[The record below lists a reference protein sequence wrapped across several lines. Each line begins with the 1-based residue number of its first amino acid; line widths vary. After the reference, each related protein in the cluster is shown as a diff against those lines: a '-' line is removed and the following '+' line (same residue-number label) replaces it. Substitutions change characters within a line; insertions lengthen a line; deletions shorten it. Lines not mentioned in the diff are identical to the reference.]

1 MRVALTGGIASGKST
16 VAALFADLSVPV
28 IDLDELAREVVAPG
42 SALLAQVIARF
53 GAAVRNRDGSL
64 NRRALREL
72 VFRDASARR
81 DLEAL
86 LHPAILARATQ
97 LSAEAIGPYH
107 IIVVPLL
114 AESGAA
120 RQYDR
125 VLLVDCDESQQ
136 RARLAQR
143 DSSAAELVDAALA
156 SQATRAARLAL
167 ADDVIENDGSLAEL
181 GPKVR
186 ELHRQYLQQA
196 ADRAHVPS
204 ARGPAQAQ

>member
-16 VAALFADLSVPV
+16 VAALFAGLGVPV
-28 IDLDELAREVVAPG
+28 IDMDELAREVVAPG
-42 SALLAQVIARF
+42 SALLAQVMARF
-53 GAAVRNRDGSL
+53 GPAVRKRDGSL
-64 NRRALREL
+64 DRAALREL
-72 VFRDASARR
+72 VFRDAPARR
-81 DLEAL
+81 ELEAL
-86 LHPAILARATQ
+86 LHPAILARAAQ
-97 LSAEAIGPYH
+97 LAAESAGPYQ

-125 VLLVDCDESQQ
+125 VLLVDCDETLQ

-143 DSSAAELVDAALA
+143 DGSSAALVDAALA
-156 SQATRAARLAL
+156 AQASRAQRLAL
-167 ADDVIENDGSLAEL
+167 ADDVILNDGEPAAL

-196 ADRAHVPS
+196 AAPASAPS
-204 ARGPAQAQ
+204 ARGPTQAQ

>member
-16 VAALFADLSVPV
+16 VAALFARLDVPV
-28 IDLDELAREVVAPG
+28 IDMDELAREVVAPG

-53 GAAVRNRDGSL
+53 GPAARNRDGSL

-72 VFRDASARR
+72 VFRDAPARG

-86 LHPAILARATQ
+86 LHPAIQARAAQ
-97 LSAEAIGPYH
+97 LSTEAAGPYQ

-120 RQYDR
+120 RLYDR

-136 RARLAQR
+136 RFRLAQR
-143 DSSAAELVDAALA
+143 DGSTAELVDAALA
-156 SQATRAARLAL
+156 SQASRATRLAL
-167 ADDVIENDGSLAEL
+167 ADDVIHNDGAPAEL

-196 ADRAHVPS
+196 AGRARAPS
-204 ARGPAQAQ
+204 AQGPAQAQ

>member
-16 VAALFADLSVPV
+16 VAALFAALGIPV
-28 IDLDELAREVVAPG
+28 IDMDELAREVVAPG

-53 GAAVRNRDGSL
+53 GAAVRNHDGSL

-72 VFRDASARR
+72 VFHDASARA

-86 LHPAILARATQ
+86 LHPAILARAAQ
-97 LSAEAIGPYH
+97 LSAVATDPYQ

-120 RQYDR
+120 PQYDR
-125 VLLVDCDESQQ
+125 VLLVDCDESRQ

-143 DSSAAELVDAALA
+143 DGGTTELVDAALA
-156 SQATRAARLAL
+156 AQATRAARLAL
-167 ADDVIENDGSLAEL
+167 ADDVIENDGEPAEL

-196 ADRAHVPS
+196 AGHARAPS
-204 ARGPAQAQ
+204 A